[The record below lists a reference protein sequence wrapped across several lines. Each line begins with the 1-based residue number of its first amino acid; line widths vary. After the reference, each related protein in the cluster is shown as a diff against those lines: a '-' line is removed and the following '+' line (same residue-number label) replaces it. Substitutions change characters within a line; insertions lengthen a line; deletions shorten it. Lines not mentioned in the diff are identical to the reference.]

1 MEVSIEF
8 TVRLHWSW
16 EKREICEER
25 KVKGETR
32 RSQK

>member
-16 EKREICEER
+16 KKREICEET
-25 KVKGETR
+25 KVREETR

>member
-8 TVRLHWSW
+8 IVRFYWSW

-25 KVKGETR
+25 KVKGEIR
-32 RSQK
+32 RL